1 MIRKLA
7 FRNVKRMTK
16 DYLVYF
22 ITMAVVSALMFS
34 FNTLLF
40 SKEIQ
45 NLFEMAGTMAIMT
58 GLATFFIVLIVAWL
72 INYMVHFILEK
83 RSREFGI
90 YLLAGMKK
98 KEIAGLYLFEN
109 LLLGTGAFFVGMLL
123 GFFLQQILLSIFYS
137 MIQMNY
143 HLHLEFSWN
152 CIVMTAASYG
162 GCYLLALL
170 RCRKKFKKMNI
181 RDLMDSQKENE
192 SISAKNENRKKIFFP
207 LSVIFIILFG
217 FFLFCYK
224 EWDIGIAILFLFG
237 LVITIYLFYV
247 GISAWISCYV
257 RKKGNAVYCGN
268 TLLLLRQL
276 SAKVR
281 TLSFTMG
288 TLTALF
294 TLALLGSSAA
304 LMFNHFQNQILI
316 NKFPFDVQ
324 VYSSQTDE
332 DFCKEI
338 EVLSRETKINSVYCY
353 NIYENGTNTVNT
365 YLYTHL
371 KEFGTNY
378 QRTDGTPNQK
388 KIDQNNA
395 MVYYDYDTY
404 MAVSDYNY
412 LRKMLKL
419 PQINLKDNEY
429 MFHMKDRVFRQTG
442 DFSDQICIE
451 NEGERL
457 RCAGYYTE
465 SFSQDGHNGSDYI
478 LVVPDSIA
486 QKMRPYYKEMVSDI
500 KGKTPVNLQK
510 KLDDIETGDENIC
523 SGSDSIV
530 LFAAKNLV
538 RDNLVPEVKYMLS
551 SIIFPL
557 FYIGLVF
564 LCVSL
569 TVLSVQQLCDS
580 VKYKYRYRILFQI
593 GYSRKEIEKII
604 LQQLVSYYLCP
615 VLMAFVI
622 SGMISIYMGARFN
635 FYTGVYTSPLLYFL
649 ISASLFLG
657 VYVIYFIIT
666 YIGFKQNIEQGYMA
680 R

>member
-1 MIRKLA
+1 
-7 FRNVKRMTK
+7 
-16 DYLVYF
+16 
-22 ITMAVVSALMFS
+22 
-34 FNTLLF
+34 
-40 SKEIQ
+40 
-45 NLFEMAGTMAIMT
+45 MT